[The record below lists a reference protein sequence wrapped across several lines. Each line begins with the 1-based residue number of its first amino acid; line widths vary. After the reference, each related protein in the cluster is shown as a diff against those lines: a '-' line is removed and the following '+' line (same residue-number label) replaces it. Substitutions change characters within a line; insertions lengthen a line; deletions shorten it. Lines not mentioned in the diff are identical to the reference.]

1 MSCQPHRVTS
11 GQKVKGTDLH
21 NTNRLSTRQPFC
33 TQIQYWPS
41 GENIRKAQ
49 NVDVG
54 RRNYGTI
61 TNLTESV
68 LYQLRVFGY
77 SRGGQGERSSPSVYF
92 TVGGRAS
99 HLCVFACVFLLLSSL
114 LCVFFSNSGL
124 VQAVCV

>member
-1 MSCQPHRVTS
+1 M
-11 GQKVKGTDLH
+11 
-21 NTNRLSTRQPFC
+21 
-33 TQIQYWPS
+33 
-41 GENIRKAQ
+41 
-49 NVDVG
+49 DVG

-92 TVGGRAS
+92 TVGGRVS
-99 HLCVFACVFLLLSSL
+99 HLRVFASVSLLLSSL
-114 LCVFFSNSGL
+114 FLFFVFFSNSGL